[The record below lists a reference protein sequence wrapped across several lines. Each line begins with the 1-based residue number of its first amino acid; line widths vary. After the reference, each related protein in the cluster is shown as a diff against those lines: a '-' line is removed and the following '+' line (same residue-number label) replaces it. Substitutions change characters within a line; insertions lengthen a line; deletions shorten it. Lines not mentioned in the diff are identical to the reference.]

1 MIFLV
6 IQNNG
11 HADSVLITRE
21 GFRSLIKNNVKA
33 FTVRHNEIQTQITVR
48 GRSEECDFY
57 TLVTQGE
64 NLDELRA
71 ELNAEKKK
79 HQPVLH

>member
-1 MIFLV
+1 MIFL
-6 IQNNG
+6 IINNG
-11 HADSVLITRE
+11 GRMESVHISRD
-21 GFRSLIKNNVKA
+21 GFRNLIKNNVKA
-33 FTVRHNEIQTQITVR
+33 FSVRHNEIQTQITVR

-71 ELNAEKKK
+71 ELNAEKRK